1 MSRESSFVIDSSSV
15 LALLLPDEKYG
26 ADAAELR
33 KLIDAQTVM
42 LAPAHWQ
49 TEVANGLLMAERRRR
64 ISQMEVG
71 ELLDIALSMNVEID
85 GESET
90 NTVREAVGLGRQ
102 HKLTVYDAAYLELAM
117 RRGTKLATLD
127 ADLRKAATASGIQ
140 VLP

>member
-1 MSRESSFVIDSSSV
+1 MSRESSFVVDSSSV
-15 LALLLPDEKYG
+15 LALLLPDEKNG
-26 ADAAELR
+26 PDAAALR
-33 KLIDAQTVM
+33 KLIDAQTVL

-85 GESET
+85 SEPET

-102 HKLTVYDAAYLELAM
+102 HRLTVYDAAYLELAM
-117 RRGTKLATLD
+117 RRGTKLATFD
-127 ADLRKAATASGIQ
+127 TDLRKAATTSGVQ
-140 VLP
+140 VMP